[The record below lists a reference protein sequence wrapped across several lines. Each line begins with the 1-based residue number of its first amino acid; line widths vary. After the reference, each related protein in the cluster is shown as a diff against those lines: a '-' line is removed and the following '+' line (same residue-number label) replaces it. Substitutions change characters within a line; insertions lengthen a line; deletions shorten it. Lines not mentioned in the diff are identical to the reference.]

1 MNNQY
6 LFIGNGEGIHTIGD
20 NIDHWINSDELADIV
35 FSFGGEIP
43 KDTSLEEKAKWLLS
57 FSACWDYR
65 NKQKT
70 RDRKT
75 GENARW

>member
-20 NIDHWINSDELADIV
+20 NIDHWINSDEVADIV

-57 FSACWDYR
+57 FSACWDLQGA
-65 NKQKT
+65 N
-70 RDRKT
+70 
-75 GENARW
+75 GI